1 MLLTATGTPMRK
13 WVPTVPL
20 RSCVKYLRC
29 THPTALRAA
38 FRKRAVVRGNSLE
51 HIHVSAC
58 KGPIFLRTRGE
69 KPGFCAHPARCRTK
83 VGYTYKDGY
92 PRYRSCAPQPVE
104 SVTNL
109 TSGAELKITE
119 LSMLCRLVA
128 SIHIAPH
135 SRCAETCVSP
145 RNSRPTPSVEKSYP

>member
-38 FRKRAVVRGNSLE
+38 FRKRAVVWGNSLA
-51 HIHVSAC
+51 HPCFHDL
-58 KGPIFLRTRGE
+58 KGLFSLEPAAK